1 MPRQVRQRRP
11 PTGPFSFSL
20 NIKYDISD
28 YYVRWPRSLLTLRHP
43 NLFFFTLHFYITLTV
58 EIWVKGHA
66 NATSLKI
73 NDALL
78 VTVIVIIA
86 TIFELLDV
94 PNIVT
99 LKSLKV
105 IGNPL

>member
-1 MPRQVRQRRP
+1 MQTQR
-11 PTGPFSFSL
+11 
-20 NIKYDISD
+20 
-28 YYVRWPRSLLTLRHP
+28 
-43 NLFFFTLHFYITLTV
+43 
-58 EIWVKGHA
+58 
-66 NATSLKI
+66 LKI